1 MEFCI
6 LCGKSVFVVLGVMRK
21 IAKIAIDNRCSN
33 KKLEKGIR
41 GSIVCT
47 VSDDRRY
54 NKLLEEGIGG
64 NIVDAISNDCRY
76 NIQSE

>member
-6 LCGKSVFVVLGVMRK
+6 SCGKSVFVVLGVMRK
-21 IAKIAIDNRCSN
+21 IAKIAIDDRRYN
-33 KKLEKGIR
+33 KKLEKGTR
-41 GSIVCT
+41 RNIVDT
-47 VSDDRRY
+47 ASDDRRY

-64 NIVDAISNDCRY
+64 NIVDTISNDCRY